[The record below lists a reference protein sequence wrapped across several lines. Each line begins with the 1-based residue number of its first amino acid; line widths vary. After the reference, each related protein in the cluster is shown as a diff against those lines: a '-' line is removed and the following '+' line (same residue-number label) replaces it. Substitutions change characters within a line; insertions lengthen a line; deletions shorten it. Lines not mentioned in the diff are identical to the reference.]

1 MQVRSSLNEQ
11 SGIMKTGFLGRFQPF
26 HLGHHNV
33 VEEMKE
39 EFDDFS
45 VIIGSPE
52 RSRTERNP
60 LTFDERKELIKA
72 CFDVEVIGIEDTEKD
87 PESSD
92 PESEANKRWAQLF
105 EEKGFSRVITGND
118 KVKEIIEEHTDIEVE
133 RPEMFSEKIYSGT
146 EVRRRINSGEEWRY
160 LTPEC
165 SHKKLEGLLGKV
177 KKSGTQYNFEPGWK
191 KDNAYHGTAEK

>member
-1 MQVRSSLNEQ
+1 
-11 SGIMKTGFLGRFQPF
+11 MKAGFLGRFQPF
-26 HLGHHNV
+26 HLGHYNV
-33 VEEMKE
+33 VDEEKDNYE
-39 EFDDFS
+39 NFK

-60 LTFDERKELIKA
+60 LTFAERKNLIKA
-72 CFDVEVIGIEDTEKD
+72 CFPEIKVISIEDTE
-87 PESSD
+87 ESPQESD
-92 PESEANKRWAQLF
+92 PETSANQKWAEEF
-105 EEKGFSRVITGND
+105 EKKGFDVIISGND
-118 KVKEIIEEHTDIEVE
+118 KVREIIEKHTDIQAEI
-133 RPEMFSEKIYSGT
+133 PEMFSERIYSGT

-165 SHKKLEGLLGKV
+165 SHEKLEGLLEKV